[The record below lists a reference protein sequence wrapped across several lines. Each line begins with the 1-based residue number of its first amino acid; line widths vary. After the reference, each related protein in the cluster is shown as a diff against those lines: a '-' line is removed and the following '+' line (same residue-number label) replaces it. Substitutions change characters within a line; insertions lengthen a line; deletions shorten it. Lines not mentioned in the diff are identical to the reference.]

1 MLNNENIRVKQYD
14 NGLKVLKYKNKVFF
28 KNLWDKDTINAR
40 GLVLDEDDNIVNY
53 PFTKVFNL
61 GENDTTVDPER
72 MVICPRKV
80 NGFMACATMHKGD
93 LLISTT
99 GSLDSDFV
107 ELAKK
112 YITKVPNDGISY
124 MFEICDPS
132 DPHVVP
138 EEVGAYLIGGRKK
151 VLNSHLIWEEAL
163 DDIAKI
169 YGYKRPEVWEGK
181 FKDLPLDV
189 KHEGYMVRDYHT
201 EKTLCKIKSKHYLFT
216 KFWMRSKK
224 AYNVQEVEEE
234 FFELVEKIRNT
245 FTETEW
251 SELDQQTRRAF
262 IEENL

>member
-14 NGLKVLKYKNKVFF
+14 NGLKVIKYKNKVFF
-28 KNLWDKDTINAR
+28 KNLWDEDTVNAR
-40 GLVLDEDDNIVNY
+40 GLVLDEDNNIVNY
-53 PFTKVFNL
+53 PFTKVYNL
-61 GENDTTVDPER
+61 GENGTTVDPER

-80 NGFMACATMHKGD
+80 NGFMACATMYKGE

-107 ELAKK
+107 KLAKK
-112 YITKVPNDGISY
+112 YIHRIPDDNRSY

-132 DPHVVP
+132 DPHIVP
-138 EEVGAYLIGGRKK
+138 EEAGAYLIGARKK
-151 VLNSHLIWEEAL
+151 ELNSELEIEDNLDYFAL
-163 DDIAKI
+163 VYD
-169 YGYKRPEVWEGK
+169 YKRPKWWKGK

-189 KHEGYMVRDYHT
+189 KHEGYMVRDFQT
-201 EKTLCKIKSKHYLFT
+201 EETLCKIKSKHYLFT

-234 FFELVEKIRNT
+234 FFELVGKIRDT
-245 FTETEW
+245 FTEEEW
-251 SELDQQTRRAF
+251 SDLDQQERRTF